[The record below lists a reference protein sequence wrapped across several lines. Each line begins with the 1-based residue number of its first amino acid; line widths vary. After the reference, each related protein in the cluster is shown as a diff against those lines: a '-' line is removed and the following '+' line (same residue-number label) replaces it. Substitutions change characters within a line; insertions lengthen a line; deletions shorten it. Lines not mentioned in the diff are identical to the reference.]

1 MSRFRVAYAR
11 RAGISPAVCLA
22 CVLSVSPC
30 AGQPAS
36 PPDPNDILMP
46 GGTAALLR
54 VAGVAVPV
62 DPPRTLLVLARN
74 LYGPFAADPEG
85 RALTAV
91 RTSLAEAARE
101 HRAPERIPGLLPPT
115 VWQAAVFRRAVPAD
129 GLAAAIILDRRASL
143 LYYGLFSLDDET
155 VGFFA
160 AHPDVLTSV
169 YRRWP
174 ELFAAFAEGLH
185 IRGGRMSVAGGE
197 AATKT
202 WEQALGAP
210 AADPARFVT
219 ALFERN
225 AGRLV
230 QLFGALGRLDP
241 PHLAFALGPGCR
253 DLPELIASAA
263 RFNPDIE
270 PPFVSW
276 SEVDVPFLL
285 EHVQVTAE
293 GRLAPPR
300 GRWFWEAA
308 FDGQTSSRA
317 ATPLQGEVTAPRL
330 VDLFGAMPRPA
341 RRLRFDMLLFA
352 QRRFAG
358 HWATGAR
365 GVDEEVWLE
374 PVARFP
380 ARQTLLLTLEQMR
393 FVLPDDYRR
402 ATEAAGALETGFEP
416 SRGARRVVVFQAVVS
431 LIAQC
436 QRAGSLA
443 SDVAQALVSD
453 AFRMAAAGADDYGA
467 AALDRLRVLVI
478 RLSASPSAGTAE
490 ARLLDGLAGTAVE
503 RPRPVAEWEGRRYTV
518 DLARA
523 ERRRLEEVRERQGG
537 RSVDDIFELGRAVS
551 DLVKDSTAPDC
562 TRQAAAAVLLATGDD
577 GPQGGEETFL
587 GFRVDGTLED
597 MRDAARAA
605 GVPKWQR
612 SESARKRLA
621 AGLEVMLA
629 EVLLAHAYALW
640 LDPETPLIPGDGPDR
655 RHDLGLRMAGDSG
668 PWLIPRTA
676 GDSASVRG
684 SLLGLDRC
692 LAREALRS
700 TMVGLPRR
708 PPTLPSEDAR
718 GLAESVVAMDPLKL
732 TDEGAR
738 LIAGAV
744 KRGRARLAA
753 SAGDRAALEAV
764 LAAAGVDGAR
774 RRLARLGAP
783 SGAPG
788 ILAQVSL
795 GEVLAIGQDG
805 AAPIPQSVLSRW
817 GVAARLVDG
826 SLGQRM
832 PGRLSCLER
841 AGRPGGGLLAAHMAD
856 LQIRV
861 AEWLSDRRLPALLAR
876 GVLAMATWDLA
887 MHAQVANHDD
897 WLSVVRA
904 AQSVTDQQFE
914 DYVWA
919 MAAGGALVPAGPSR
933 N

>member
-1 MSRFRVAYAR
+1 MSRFGVAYGRSAV
-11 RAGISPAVCLA
+11 ISLVACLA
-22 CVLSVSPC
+22 CVLSASPC
-30 AGQPAS
+30 DGQPAS

-54 VAGVAVPV
+54 AAGVGVPV

-85 RALTAV
+85 RTLAAV

-101 HRAPERIPGLLPPT
+101 HRAPERIPGLLPPE
-115 VWQAAVFRRAVPAD
+115 VWQAAVFRRAVAAD

-160 AHPDVLTSV
+160 AHPDLLTSV

-185 IRGGRMSVAGGE
+185 IRGGRMIVAGGE
-197 AATKT
+197 AATEA

-210 AADPARFVT
+210 AADPVRFVT
-219 ALFERN
+219 TLFERN

-241 PHLAFALGPGCR
+241 PHLAFALGPEGR

-285 EHVQVTAE
+285 EHVKVNAE

-300 GRWFWEAA
+300 ARWFWEAA
-308 FDGQTSSRA
+308 FGGQWWALA
-317 ATPLQGEVTAPRL
+317 ATPVQGEVTSPRL

-352 QRRFAG
+352 QRRFAD
-358 HWATGAR
+358 HWATGGR
-365 GVDEEVWLE
+365 GADEEIWLE

-380 ARQTLLLTLEQMR
+380 AQQTLLLTLEQMR
-393 FVLPDDYRR
+393 FVLPEDYRR
-402 ATEAAGALETGFEP
+402 ATAAAGALETGFDP
-416 SRGARRVVVFQAVVS
+416 SRASRRVAVFQAMVS

-443 SDVAQALVSD
+443 GSVAHGLVSD
-453 AFRMAAAGADDYGA
+453 VFRMAAAGADDYGA
-467 AALDRLRVLVI
+467 AALDCLRVFVA

-503 RPRPVAEWEGRRYTV
+503 RPRPVVEWEGRQYTV

-523 ERRRLEEVRERQGG
+523 ERRRLEEVRARQGG
-537 RSVDDIFELGRAVS
+537 RSVDDILELGRAVS
-551 DLVKDSTAPDC
+551 DLLEGSTAPDR
-562 TRQAAAAVLLATGDD
+562 TRQAATGVLLAMGGD
-577 GPQGGEETFL
+577 GSQGGGERLL
-587 GFRVDGTLED
+587 GFRVDGALED

-605 GVPKWQR
+605 GGPKWQR

-655 RHDLGLRMAGDSG
+655 RHDLGLRVAGDWG
-668 PWLIPRTA
+668 PWLIPRTV
-676 GDSASVRG
+676 GDAAAVRG

-700 TMVGLPRR
+700 TMVGLPGR

-718 GLAESVVAMDPLKL
+718 GLAESVVALDPLTL

-753 SAGDRAALEAV
+753 SAGDRAALEDV

-774 RRLARLGAP
+774 RRLARLEAP
-783 SGAPG
+783 RGAPG

-795 GEVLAIGQDG
+795 SEVLAIGQDG
-805 AAPIPQSVLSRW
+805 APIPEPVLSRW

-856 LQIRV
+856 PQIRV
-861 AEWLSDRRLPALLAR
+861 AEWLSERRLPALLAR